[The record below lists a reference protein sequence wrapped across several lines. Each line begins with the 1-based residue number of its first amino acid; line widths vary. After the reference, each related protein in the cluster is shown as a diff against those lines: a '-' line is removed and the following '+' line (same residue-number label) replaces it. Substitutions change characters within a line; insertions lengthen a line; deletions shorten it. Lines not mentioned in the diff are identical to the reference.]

1 MAGGHLGS
9 QGLDYIPDLVVQAGD
24 SAVELVVQRVLDLLL
39 VNDGPCA
46 LLQLGPVQLRWQ
58 LQDQQPQLFDVV
70 HHDAELGEA
79 GSAVGGP
86 TFPLVHSPT
95 SSIPL
100 LTSILILISF
110 PIPIVILISI
120 PIPILIINSFP
131 IPVPILLPLLTP
143 FPSCFSRVMAIRDQL
158 VPTTSGYSA
167 SRLHFYAKT
176 TAKSFLSLSG
186 GPWPHTNPVGSFA
199 LILLSE

>member
-24 SAVELVVQRVLDLLL
+24 SAVKLVVQRVLDLLL

-46 LLQLGPVQLRWQ
+46 LLQLGPVQLQWQ

-79 GSAVGGP
+79 GSAVGSP

-110 PIPIVILISI
+110 PIPI
-120 PIPILIINSFP
+120 LIISSFP

-143 FPSCFSRVMAIRDQL
+143 FPSCFSRVMAIRDQV

-167 SRLHFYAKT
+167 SRLHFYPKT
-176 TAKSFLSLSG
+176 MAKSFLSLSG
-186 GPWPHTNPVGSFA
+186 GPCPHTNPVGSFA